1 MISLFAFL
9 SVVYSA
15 FYIRSGKTQF
25 ACIVH
30 NKDQRLINTIVT
42 CSLHDRGTR
51 LSNKK
56 PGMNSDAVSA
66 PHAAPV
72 LVPQT
77 KAWFMRSPPW
87 HDRYG
92 ISVSQMTMDMF
103 VGCPICTF
111 SFSHCVVC
119 SSSIYEFWLPLL
131 VSSNSSST
139 YRTDFPVLAWNG
151 NHFVLRNG
159 DNSDKKIYIQVGN
172 WQMVYCNIYRIYRFV
187 ISNIIYGS
195 NILSSWR
202 VLKYL

>member
-1 MISLFAFL
+1 MQSLL
-9 SVVYSA
+9 LM
-15 FYIRSGKTQF
+15 
-25 ACIVH
+25 
-30 NKDQRLINTIVT
+30 RLPSW
-42 CSLHDRGTR
+42 CH
-51 LSNKK
+51 KQK
-56 PGMNSDAVSA
+56 PGLCGR
-66 PHAAPV
+66 H
-72 LVPQT
+72 
-77 KAWFMRSPPW
+77 
-87 HDRYG
+87 HDMTVMD
-92 ISVSQMTMDMF
+92 ISVTNDHGYVRWLSF
-103 VGCPICTF
+103 CTF